1 MGNHNLKIETGRHSY
16 PKIPE
21 NLRTCDHCETGNIEN
36 ETHFLFR
43 CKLYNQIRNTLYN
56 NIESRYQSFTKMN
69 TKDALLFLLNNVDPF
84 VCKNVA
90 YFIYESFRIRGD
102 MTKSQNC

>member
-56 NIESRYQSFTKMN
+56 NIESKYQNFTNMN
-69 TKDALLFLLNNVDPF
+69 TMDAVLFLFNNVDPF

-90 YFIYESFRIRGD
+90 YFIYESFRIRD
-102 MTKSQNC
+102 AMTKNQN